1 MRINFT
7 ISKTRYSLD
16 ADAHQYTLIRHSTN
30 QDEKSSNFGSP
41 TENQIGYY
49 SNVVNAL
56 NKAVKYEMGISPDEI
71 SLKDFIERYESS
83 MKLISHQLQNK

>member
-7 ISKTRYSLD
+7 ISNTKYSLD
-16 ADAHQYTLIRHSTN
+16 ADSNQYTLIRHSSI
-30 QDEKSSNFGSP
+30 QDEKSNNFGSP
-41 TENQIGYY
+41 TETQIGYY

-71 SLKDFIERYESS
+71 TLSEFIERYEAS
-83 MKLISHQLQNK
+83 MELINNQLQDK